1 MRTVIVGGVAGGMS
15 AATRLRRLD
24 EHHEIIVIERS
35 HHVSYANCGLPYHL
49 GGVIGDRDALLL
61 QSPEGLHERF
71 ALDVRTDTE
80 VLAIDRARQVVLAK
94 DLTTGWRY
102 ELAWDRLVLSPGA
115 APVMPRLP
123 GAGRALT
130 LRTVE
135 DVDRIVAMLDA
146 DRPRT
151 AVVAGGGFIGIE
163 TAENLHR
170 RGVSVTLVELA
181 DQGLAPLDPELAALV
196 HAELATHGVGLA
208 LRAGLSRVL
217 PRSVEL
223 TDGRSL
229 PADLVILAIGVQPD
243 TALARD
249 AGLAIGPAGGIAVDH
264 SLRTSDPRIYAIGDA
279 AEKTDCL
286 SAEPVLVTLANLAN
300 RQGRMVADDIAG
312 RSRPFG
318 PVQGTAIVKVFT
330 QTVAVTGWSE
340 KRLLTAQRPYLAIH
354 THPAD
359 HAGYYPGGEKM
370 VLKLLADPVTHVIL
384 GAQAV
389 GGAGTDKRIDVIAT
403 AMRGGLT
410 APDLADLEL
419 AYAPPYGSAK
429 DPVNMLGYIAD
440 HRLHDRER
448 SVQWHE
454 LAAREAAGAVLVDV
468 RTPAEHADGHIPGSR
483 NLPLDE
489 LRERCHELPQA
500 EIIAY
505 CQAGQRAHTATALLN
520 AHGFTAANLDG
531 GYLTWSAASRRTGH
545 GPHPIPQLPPAI
557 VPVPVG
563 AAHARK

>member
-1 MRTVIVGGVAGGMS
+1 MTDR
-15 AATRLRRLD
+15 ATR
-24 EHHEIIVIERS
+24 
-35 HHVSYANCGLPYHL
+35 G
-49 GGVIGDRDALLL
+49 
-61 QSPEGLHERF
+61 
-71 ALDVRTDTE
+71 
-80 VLAIDRARQVVLAK
+80 
-94 DLTTGWRY
+94 
-102 ELAWDRLVLSPGA
+102 LVLSLG
-115 APVMPRLP
+115 
-123 GAGRALT
+123 
-130 LRTVE
+130 
-135 DVDRIVAMLDA
+135 
-146 DRPRT
+146 
-151 AVVAGGGFIGIE
+151 
-163 TAENLHR
+163 
-170 RGVSVTLVELA
+170 
-181 DQGLAPLDPELAALV
+181 
-196 HAELATHGVGLA
+196 
-208 LRAGLSRVL
+208 AGLSGVV
-217 PRSVEL
+217 PGSVGL
-223 TDGRSL
+223 TDGRPP

-505 CQAGQRAHTATALLN
+505 CQAGQRAHTAPALLH
-520 AHGFTAANLDG
+520 AHGFTAASLDG
-531 GYLTWSAASRRTGH
+531 GSLPWSAARRRTGH
-545 GPHPIPQLPPAI
+545 GPNPTPQLPPAI